1 MVTGIDHIVIVVAD
15 LEAAIAD
22 YIRLGFTVV
31 RGGRHSGLGTH
42 NALIAFADGVY
53 FELIAFIP
61 PLSPNLHWW
70 HSVLARGGGLADFC
84 VRSND
89 LETDAAAFR
98 NAGAEIGAP
107 FPMSR
112 ERPDGYRVSWVLAAN
127 DGPSRGVVPFF
138 IRDTTPR
145 DERVPRQHT
154 HQNGVTA
161 VTTLAL
167 AVTDVTAIARIY
179 ATALA
184 QTAEPVGRPELRGAG
199 VRFTIGSHEL
209 QLLAPANSSGL
220 IAERLRM
227 RGPSPFEV
235 RLSAPHAHPAL
246 LDPAHTCGARL
257 IIA

>member
-15 LEAAIAD
+15 LDTAIAD
-22 YIRLGFTVV
+22 YIGLGFTIV

-42 NALIAFADGVY
+42 NALIAFADGAY

-70 HSVLARGGGLADFC
+70 HSILAGGGGLADFC
-84 VRSND
+84 VRSDD

-98 NAGAEIGAP
+98 KAGAEIGAP

-112 ERPDGYRVSWVLAAN
+112 ERPDGYRVSWMIAAN

-145 DERVPRQHT
+145 DERVPPQRT
-154 HQNGVTA
+154 HQNGITA
-161 VTTLAL
+161 VTALAL
-167 AVTDVTAIARIY
+167 AVADVAAIARIY

-184 QTAEPVGRPELRGAG
+184 KPAEPVGRPEVGGAG
-199 VRFTIGSHEL
+199 VRFTIGTHDL
-209 QLLAPANSSGL
+209 QLLGPANPAGL
-220 IAERLRM
+220 IADRLRM

-235 RLSAPHAHPAL
+235 TLSAPHAHRAS
-246 LDPAHTCGARL
+246 LDPAHTCAARL
-257 IIA
+257 IIT